1 MSNLNNQAPSFE
13 LKNTNKESVS
23 LDSFK
28 GKTVVLAFY
37 PGAFTGVCDTEM
49 CTFNDNLSKLND
61 SNAVVL
67 GISVDSPW
75 SNGAFK
81 EKYGIEFELL
91 LDYERSV
98 VSDYD
103 VTFTG
108 LGGLDG
114 YVSAN
119 RAVFVLNS
127 EGIIKYKW
135 VAENPGVE
143 PNYDEVLAEVDELV

>member
-1 MSNLNNQAPSFE
+1 MSNVNDQAPSFE
-13 LKNTNKESVS
+13 LKNTKKESVS

-81 EKYGIEFELL
+81 EKYGIKFELL
-91 LDYERSV
+91 SDYERSV

-127 EGIIKYKW
+127 EGVVKYKW

>member
-91 LDYERSV
+91 SDYERSV

-127 EGIIKYKW
+127 EGIVKYKW

>member
-1 MSNLNNQAPSFE
+1 MSNLNDQAPSFE

-91 LDYERSV
+91 SDYERSV

-127 EGIIKYKW
+127 EGIVKYKW

>member
-1 MSNLNNQAPSFE
+1 MSNVNDQAPSFE
-13 LKNTNKESVS
+13 LKNTKKESVS

-91 LDYERSV
+91 SDYERSV
-98 VSDYD
+98 VSNYD

-119 RAVFVLNS
+119 RAVFILDS
-127 EGIIKYKW
+127 EGVIQYKW

-143 PNYDEVLAEVDELV
+143 PNYDEVLNKVNELA

>member
-1 MSNLNNQAPSFE
+1 MSNVNDQAPSFE
-13 LKNTNKESVS
+13 LKNTKKESVS

-49 CTFNDNLSKLND
+49 CTFNENLSKLND

-91 LDYERSV
+91 SDYERSV

>member
-1 MSNLNNQAPSFE
+1 MSNVNDQAPSFE
-13 LKNTNKESVS
+13 LKNTKKESVS

-91 LDYERSV
+91 SDYERSV

-127 EGIIKYKW
+127 EGVVKYKW

-143 PNYDEVLAEVDELV
+143 PNYDEVLAQVDELV

>member
-1 MSNLNNQAPSFE
+1 MIKRRVSNLKIQ
-13 LKNTNKESVS
+13 KKESVS

-91 LDYERSV
+91 SDYERSV

>member
-1 MSNLNNQAPSFE
+1 MSNLNDQAPSFE
-13 LKNTNKESVS
+13 LKNTKKESVS

-91 LDYERSV
+91 SDYERSV

-127 EGIIKYKW
+127 EGIVKYKW

-143 PNYDEVLAEVDELV
+143 PNYDEVLAQVDELV

>member
-1 MSNLNNQAPSFE
+1 
-13 LKNTNKESVS
+13 
-23 LDSFK
+23 
-28 GKTVVLAFY
+28 
-37 PGAFTGVCDTEM
+37 M

-81 EKYGIEFELL
+81 EKYGIKFELL
-91 LDYERSV
+91 
-98 VSDYD
+98 SDYD
-103 VTFTG
+103 RNVVTAYDATFTG

-119 RAVFVLNS
+119 RVVFILDS
-127 EGIIKYKW
+127 EGIIQYKW

-143 PNYDEVLAEVDELV
+143 PNYDEVIEKVNGLA

>member
-1 MSNLNNQAPSFE
+1 MSNVNDQAPSFE
-13 LKNTNKESVS
+13 LKNTKKESVS

-81 EKYGIEFELL
+81 EKYGIKFELL
-91 LDYERSV
+91 SDYERSV

>member
-1 MSNLNNQAPSFE
+1 MSNLNDQAPSFE

-91 LDYERSV
+91 SDYERSV

-108 LGGLDG
+108 LGGLDS

-127 EGIIKYKW
+127 EGIVKYKW

>member
-1 MSNLNNQAPSFE
+1 MTNVNDQAPSFE
-13 LKNTNKESVS
+13 LKNTMKELVS
-23 LDSFK
+23 LDSHK

-49 CTFNDNLSKLND
+49 CTFNDQLSKLND
-61 SNAVVL
+61 SNACVL

-81 EKYGIEFELL
+81 DKYNIDFELL
-91 LDYERSV
+91 SDYNRSV
-98 VSDYD
+98 ISDYD
-103 VTFTG
+103 ATFTG

-119 RAVFVLNS
+119 RAVFILDS
-127 EGIIKYKW
+127 EGIVRYKW

-143 PNYDEVLAEVDELV
+143 PNYDEVLAKVSELA

>member
-81 EKYGIEFELL
+81 EKYGIKFELL
-91 LDYERSV
+91 SDYERSV

-127 EGIIKYKW
+127 EGIVKYKW

-143 PNYDEVLAEVDELV
+143 QNYDEVLAEVDELV

>member
-1 MSNLNNQAPSFE
+1 MSNVNDQAPSFE

-91 LDYERSV
+91 SDYERSV

-127 EGIIKYKW
+127 EGIVKYKW

>member
-1 MSNLNNQAPSFE
+1 MSNVNDQAPSFE
-13 LKNTNKESVS
+13 LKNTKKESVS

-37 PGAFTGVCDTEM
+37 PGAFTGVCDTEI

-91 LDYERSV
+91 SDYERSV

>member
-1 MSNLNNQAPSFE
+1 MSNLNDQAPSFE

-91 LDYERSV
+91 SDYKRSV

-127 EGIIKYKW
+127 EGIVKYKW

>member
-91 LDYERSV
+91 SDYERSV
-98 VSDYD
+98 VSNYD

-127 EGIIKYKW
+127 EGIVKYKW

>member
-1 MSNLNNQAPSFE
+1 MSNVNDQAPSFE
-13 LKNTNKESVS
+13 LKNTKKESVS

-91 LDYERSV
+91 SDYERSV

-143 PNYDEVLAEVDELV
+143 PNYDEVLAQVDELV

>member
-1 MSNLNNQAPSFE
+1 MSNLNDQAPSFE

-49 CTFNDNLSKLND
+49 CTFNDNLSKLNE

-91 LDYERSV
+91 SDYERSV

-127 EGIIKYKW
+127 EGIVKYKW

>member
-91 LDYERSV
+91 SDYERSV

>member
-1 MSNLNNQAPSFE
+1 MSNVNDQAPSFE
-13 LKNTNKESVS
+13 LKNTKKESVS

-81 EKYGIEFELL
+81 EKYGIKFELL
-91 LDYERSV
+91 SDYERSV

-127 EGIIKYKW
+127 EGVVKYKW

-143 PNYDEVLAEVDELV
+143 PNYDEVLAQVDELV

>member
-13 LKNTNKESVS
+13 LKNTKKESVS

-91 LDYERSV
+91 SDYERSV

-127 EGIIKYKW
+127 EGIVKYKW

>member
-1 MSNLNNQAPSFE
+1 MPNVNDHVQRFE
-13 LKNTNKESVS
+13 LKNTKNEPVS
-23 LDSFK
+23 LHSYK

-75 SNGAFK
+75 ANGAFK

-91 LDYERSV
+91 
-98 VSDYD
+98 SDYD
-103 VTFTG
+103 RNVVTAYDATFTG

-114 YVSAN
+114 YISAN
-119 RAVFVLNS
+119 RVVFILDS
-127 EGIIKYKW
+127 EGIIQYKW

-143 PNYDEVLAEVDELV
+143 PNYDEVIEKVNGLA

>member
-1 MSNLNNQAPSFE
+1 MSNVNDQAPSFE
-13 LKNTNKESVS
+13 LKNTKKESVS

-91 LDYERSV
+91 SDYERSV

>member
-1 MSNLNNQAPSFE
+1 MSNVNDQAPSFE

-91 LDYERSV
+91 SDYERSV

-127 EGIIKYKW
+127 EGIVKYKW

-143 PNYDEVLAEVDELV
+143 PNYDEVLAQVDELV

>member
-91 LDYERSV
+91 SDYERSV

-127 EGIIKYKW
+127 EGIVKYKW

-143 PNYDEVLAEVDELV
+143 PNYDEVLAQVDELV

>member
-1 MSNLNNQAPSFE
+1 MSNVNDQAPSFE
-13 LKNTNKESVS
+13 LKNTKKESVS

-28 GKTVVLAFY
+28 GKTVLLAFY

-91 LDYERSV
+91 SDYERSV

>member
-91 LDYERSV
+91 SDYERSV
-98 VSDYD
+98 VSNYD

-127 EGIIKYKW
+127 EGVVKYKW

-143 PNYDEVLAEVDELV
+143 PNYDEVLAQVDELV

>member
-1 MSNLNNQAPSFE
+1 MSNVNDQAPSFE
-13 LKNTNKESVS
+13 LKNTKKEPVA

-61 SNAVVL
+61 SNAKVL

-91 LDYERSV
+91 SDYERSV
-98 VSDYD
+98 VTAYD
-103 VTFTG
+103 VTFSG

-114 YVSAN
+114 YISAN
-119 RAVFVLNS
+119 RAVFILDS
-127 EGIIKYKW
+127 EGIIQYKW

-143 PNYDEVLAEVDELV
+143 PNYEEVLVKVSELA

>member
-1 MSNLNNQAPSFE
+1 MSNLNDQAPSFE
-13 LKNTNKESVS
+13 LKNTNKEPVS

-28 GKTVVLAFY
+28 GKTVLLAFY

-91 LDYERSV
+91 SDYERSV

-127 EGIIKYKW
+127 EGVVKYKW

-143 PNYDEVLAEVDELV
+143 PNYDEVLAQVDELV

>member
-1 MSNLNNQAPSFE
+1 MSNLNDQAPSFE

-91 LDYERSV
+91 SDYERSV